1 MTAEAVFVLQHS
13 QPLLDVARTVKRRNH
28 GRSKKGRGH
37 VKFIRCDNCSQA
49 CPKDKAIKRFQISKM
64 VEVAAERD
72 MAEASVYETYVIP
85 RLYIKRH
92 YCVGC
97 AIHMKFVRVRSRT
110 ARRDRAPPPRRFNK
124 VSA

>member
-1 MTAEAVFVLQHS
+1 ML
-13 QPLLDVARTVKRRNH
+13 TVKRRNH

-64 VEVAAERD
+64 VEAAAERD
-72 MAEASVYETYVIP
+72 MSEASVYETYVIP
-85 RLYIKRH
+85 RLYIKKQ

-97 AIHMKFVRVRSRT
+97 AIHLKMVRVRSRVG
-110 ARRDRAPPPRRFNK
+110 RRNRAPPPRRFGNK
-124 VSA
+124 DDKKPAGAVKASA

>member
-1 MTAEAVFVLQHS
+1 M
-13 QPLLDVARTVKRRNH
+13 TVKRRNH

-64 VEVAAERD
+64 VEAAAERD

-85 RLYIKRH
+85 RLYIKKH

-110 ARRDRAPPPRRFNK
+110 ARRNRDPPPRRFNK
-124 VSA
+124 DTKKPAGAVKATA